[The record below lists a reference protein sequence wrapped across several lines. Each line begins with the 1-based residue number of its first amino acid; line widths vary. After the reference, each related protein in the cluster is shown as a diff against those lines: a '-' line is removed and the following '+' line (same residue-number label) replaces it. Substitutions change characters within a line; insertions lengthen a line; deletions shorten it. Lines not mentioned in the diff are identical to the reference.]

1 MQDTKRARYQ
11 ACKIV
16 GTRGRTRTGTGFT
29 PTDFESV
36 VSTNFT
42 TLARWGGS
50 IPKNISARYAFAR
63 LVSAGLRPVSLRP
76 QWVVPVKY
84 DACRRF

>member
-1 MQDTKRARYQ
+1 MRAFLF
-11 ACKIV
+11 

-42 TLARWGGS
+42 TLAAVRGVLCPLCGVPRIGVLIIAMAGWGSTGFGGGGGF
-50 IPKNISARYAFAR
+50 RYSSRHF
-63 LVSAGLRPVSLRP
+63 PTT
-76 QWVVPVKY
+76 
-84 DACRRF
+84 

>member
-1 MQDTKRARYQ
+1 MLRFATCRRSWNNRWYQRPDSTVRRLGRHGGVPVRATHNS
-11 ACKIV
+11 KI

-42 TLARWGGS
+42 TLAQAVGTLG
-50 IPKNISARYAFAR
+50 I
-63 LVSAGLRPVSLRP
+63 L
-76 QWVVPVKY
+76 Q
-84 DACRRF
+84 